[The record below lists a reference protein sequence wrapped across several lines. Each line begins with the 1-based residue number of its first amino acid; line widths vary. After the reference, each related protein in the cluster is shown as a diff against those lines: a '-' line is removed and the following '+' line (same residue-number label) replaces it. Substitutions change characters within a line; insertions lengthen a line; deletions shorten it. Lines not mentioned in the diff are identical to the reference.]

1 MGPQLRIAK
10 RRTLPSLFLGTSL
23 SLSLS
28 LSRKQARPESMA
40 AGTQVGAYE
49 LGHVLGEGQFGK
61 VMEAVNRTG
70 NRFAVKV
77 IRKSAIKKGKDVEA
91 VKKEVKFMRTL
102 SHPNILKMIE
112 ALEDAENLYFVL
124 ELAKGGDLFD
134 SILKNGGFSEDTARQ
149 FFVQLING
157 LEHCHAQG
165 IIHRDL
171 KPENLLLTLEH
182 VLKISDFGLS
192 NIVYT
197 PDQLLRTHCGSEKY
211 AAPEIMQNKD
221 PYIGFPIDVW
231 SAGVILY
238 IMVGGAFPFV
248 EATNSCNLYTAHVRG
263 EFVWPK
269 NFSPELVDLLMHMF
283 AIAPNERITLPQ
295 IRNHAWFEAITL
307 AEARAQELAAS
318 ALGTMAMD
326 EALGQMAMDEE
337 TATEPEVYRT
347 FDPDM
352 MTDNSGLDE
361 EPQVYRCI
369 GDIGEIDQVEMAVQL
384 PQTPQTRICT
394 EEMTTALASH
404 EVVDKLVRLLER
416 KGCNVSTEE
425 CLDES
430 CVYAQVAGA
439 SSQDVKVRFMIG
451 PPTCH
456 GEGSRVAVKRMRG
469 HSLDYVKL
477 YESIRDVLVDEL
489 SVC

>member
-1 MGPQLRIAK
+1 
-10 RRTLPSLFLGTSL
+10 
-23 SLSLS
+23 
-28 LSRKQARPESMA
+28 MA
-40 AGTQVGAYE
+40 TGTQVGAYE

-102 SHPNILKMIE
+102 SHPNILKMME

-134 SILKNGGFSEDTARQ
+134 CILKNGGFTEDTARH

-171 KPENLLLTLEH
+171 KPENLLLTLEQ

-192 NIVYT
+192 NIVNT

-211 AAPEIMQNKD
+211 AAPEIMQTKD
-221 PYIGFPIDVW
+221 PYVGFPIDVW

-248 EATNSCNLYTAHVRG
+248 EATNSCHLYASHVRG
-263 EFVWPK
+263 EFAWPK
-269 NFSPELVDLLMHMF
+269 TFSPELVDLLTHML
-283 AIAPNERITLPQ
+283 AIAPNNRITLPQ
-295 IRNHAWFEAITL
+295 IRSHAWFKSMTL

-318 ALGTMAMD
+318 ASGSMAMD
-326 EALGQMAMDEE
+326 EALGRMAMDEE
-337 TATEPEVYRT
+337 MAEEPELYRA

-352 MTDNSGLDE
+352 ITNNAGLEDE
-361 EPQVYRCI
+361 HPVYRCI
-369 GDIGEIDQVEMAVQL
+369 GDVGEIDRVDMTAQL
-384 PQTPQTRICT
+384 KLQQTRICT

-404 EVVDKLVRLLER
+404 EAVGTLVKLLES
-416 KGCNVSTEE
+416 KGCNVSTEDY
-425 CLDES
+425 LDQS
-430 CVYAQVAGA
+430 CVYAQVEGA
-439 SSQDVKVRFMIG
+439 SSQDVKVRFMIEPYEG
-451 PPTCH
+451 
-456 GEGSRVAVKRMRG
+456 GSRVAVKRMRG
-469 HSLDYVKL
+469 HALDYVRL
-477 YESIRDVLVDEL
+477 YETIRATLVDEL
-489 SVC
+489 GLVC